1 MQPRASEFSAISG
14 LLRKSDDQI
23 AAEMI
28 KVKDFNR
35 LASQLAL
42 YDESAIN
49 RIVNNLPPERR
60 TLVKRMTL
68 EMKKPDSYLHNAAR
82 NAEYRS
88 RYVYHTTQIN
98 LKKILPSLI
107 FAVILLS
114 MSCHMV

>member
-1 MQPRASEFSAISG
+1 MQARASEFSAISG

-42 YDESAIN
+42 YDEDAIN

-60 TLVKRMTL
+60 TLVKRMTMA
-68 EMKKPDSYLHNAAR
+68 MKNPDNQFNNSSRAAEIR
-82 NAEYRS
+82 AL
-88 RYVYHTTQIN
+88 YVYHSTHIN
-98 LKKILPSLI
+98 VKKILPSLI

-114 MSCHMV
+114 MSGHMV